1 MVPIS
6 DLFNWRILQ
15 FFRLLDRGVG
25 GKPKIVAK
33 RHPSVT
39 NSAWESIFQ
48 MNVDFHFTTWKL
60 DFLNISEYLA
70 KYSVQMDTSVTP
82 VAGSIFRSLCQ
93 THISKSEFKNEILRS
108 ALLDIQVTLLCVC
121 EVDSFIP
128 KLEHLR
134 KSFSRFVFKKEA
146 FEIRFMDSD
155 SWNEAEVNFFRRGK
169 LCRRDYLDYLKNEAR
184 FKI

>member
-48 MNVDFHFTTWKL
+48 MNVDFHFTT
-60 DFLNISEYLA
+60 
-70 KYSVQMDTSVTP
+70 
-82 VAGSIFRSLCQ
+82 
-93 THISKSEFKNEILRS
+93 
-108 ALLDIQVTLLCVC
+108 
-121 EVDSFIP
+121 
-128 KLEHLR
+128 
-134 KSFSRFVFKKEA
+134 
-146 FEIRFMDSD
+146 
-155 SWNEAEVNFFRRGK
+155 
-169 LCRRDYLDYLKNEAR
+169 
-184 FKI
+184 